1 MDSRIVPH
9 ERQWGIITRLRTY
22 LFEGLTDCLGV
33 EAALAKVPVDHTS
46 CRTDAAKD
54 HYRFGTSPASRLHYR
69 LPYRT
74 PVDSLVVPVH
84 RKETLISLEQ
94 LVARILKLPD
104 PGLKLCYSL
113 PLSLCR
119 WQFGASKPGAH
130 LLPRDADFPVDL
142 PELINR
148 DIKIPLLVEGL
159 SPSS

>member
-54 HYRFGTSPASRLHYR
+54 HYRFGASPASRLHYR

-94 LVARILKLPD
+94 LVARIL
-104 PGLKLCYSL
+104 
-113 PLSLCR
+113 
-119 WQFGASKPGAH
+119 
-130 LLPRDADFPVDL
+130 
-142 PELINR
+142 
-148 DIKIPLLVEGL
+148 
-159 SPSS
+159 